1 MRRTLLLLLA
11 ALALLPC
18 NARSEESA
26 DIIPMPNRMVV
37 ENGKHL
43 VLGSELKV
51 NIPSSLSKREAIA
64 RYLERRLNDNNIHTR
79 STTAKKA
86 QLLLVVDNTLQ
97 DEAYELTVT
106 PKRAVIKSNA
116 QGAGFFY
123 GVL

>member
-18 NARSEESA
+18 NARSEWSA
-26 DIIPMPNRMVV
+26 YIIPMPNRMVV

-51 NIPSSLSKREAIA
+51 NIPSDLNKREAIA
-64 RYLERRLNDNNIHTR
+64 RYLERRLNDNNIHTKP
-79 STTAKKA
+79 TTAKKA
-86 QLLLVVDNTLQ
+86 QLLLVVDNTMQ
-97 DEAYELTVT
+97 DEAYELKVT

-123 GVL
+123 GV